1 MQLAKINLFQ
11 DIVYKEKSSC
21 SSLGLSTLKGMMESR
36 KSVPNLA
43 KSIHSL
49 LGLKKQLTSNWA
61 DSVCNIIKDMSTEEP
76 FTSSVTKSTSENQE
90 CDADCIITEIQA
102 NLDVLNAQLNQLNI
116 QRKQTL
122 NELLDLKGNI
132 RVFCRIRPLI
142 EEKIVGNP
150 KSVVALDSSNVILK
164 LGENKSKRYSF
175 DKVFDPGSSQDVVF
189 SEVEPV
195 IKSAVDGYNACI
207 FAYGQTGTGKT
218 FTMEGNH
225 DCPGVVPRAIEEL
238 FKQAADSNHTFHIT
252 FSMLEIYMGHLRDLL
267 VPQQMRKPMDSMTQ
281 SLSIQTDPCGGVEIE
296 NLVEIKVNN
305 INQANKLY
313 GLGSRFRSTASTNSN
328 PSSSRSH
335 CLTRISL
342 TSFNATERRRE
353 TNKIWM
359 VDLGGSERVLK
370 TKTWGRRFEEG
381 KAINLSLS
389 ALGDVISALQ
399 RRTPHV
405 PFRNSKLTQVL
416 KDSLGEDSRTLMLV
430 HVSPK
435 EDDLC
440 ESVCSLGFA
449 TRVRNIHLG
458 SNESTDMQGK
468 KELMMAKL
476 LEEMKRLENDRQDVK
491 EDIKKLYEELGQL
504 TRTKPPDNEHLEAL
518 HRIPETNDNTEKKI
532 QQEETVAPSSQLPT
546 FMQPTICS
554 KRRSGIDFTKGLNK
568 KNSVSTRNRKPLSTR
583 AESLCFPIKDASEY
597 GSECS
602 IARTTCLA
610 DYGTEYSH
618 TTSECETKTVVL
630 PKQRKPKMGLARSE
644 ARNGRHES
652 TKASRIGLSKCFTVE
667 NWLQIHNN
675 EPTTCSYNRGNK
687 RVLAI
692 PLPGV
697 KNRCSDRTKI
707 DILHQD
713 EMHNQEF
720 AAKESYDHD
729 KIDKII
735 DTGVIDDDIVTESIT
750 SSLYSRLKMMKK
762 IPGSLDDFVVNE
774 DRFSPTSPLDI
785 SFDRSIKNEDCCGGR
800 ERLTEH
806 ALEDRENLG
815 DKFVEDRSGYN
826 TSFGMDKN
834 NYINGNRDS
843 KEPVSKSAL
852 ELENLSLNTITPDEA
867 TTDLEIKV
875 VINQMVQT
883 EDLVSDRSMTGEECV
898 EKDLHKFSPYMELDS
913 TACLHTM
920 QSQGA
925 LNLNLNDDSD
935 QEDSIMSAVE
945 SQENT
950 GILNLLGQKVQ
961 VLRPLHFWGWGFIH

>member
-1 MQLAKINLFQ
+1 MALTGVWYPYRCHRVAEALSLSLF
-11 DIVYKEKSSC
+11 
-21 SSLGLSTLKGMMESR
+21 
-36 KSVPNLA
+36 N
-43 KSIHSL
+43 
-49 LGLKKQLTSNWA
+49 
-61 DSVCNIIKDMSTEEP
+61 TEV
-76 FTSSVTKSTSENQE
+76 VTYACT
-90 CDADCIITEIQA
+90 A
-102 NLDVLNAQLNQLNI
+102 
-116 QRKQTL
+116 
-122 NELLDLKGNI
+122 GNI
-132 RVFCRIRPLI
+132 RVFCLIRPLL

-150 KSVVALDSSNVILK
+150 ESVVALDSGNVILK
-164 LGENKSKRYSF
+164 LGQNKSRRYSF
-175 DKVFDPGSSQDVVF
+175 DKVFDPGSSQDEVF

-195 IKSAVDGYNACI
+195 IKSAVDGYNACS

-225 DCPGVVPRAIEEL
+225 DCPGIVPRAIEEL

-267 VPQQMRKPMDSMTQ
+267 
-281 SLSIQTDPCGGVEIE
+281 IE
-296 NLVEIKVNN
+296 NLVEIRVSNF
-305 INQANKLY
+305 NQANKLY
-313 GLGSRFRSTASTNSN
+313 GLGNRFRSTASTKSN
-328 PSSSRSH
+328 PTSSRSH
-335 CLTRISL
+335 CLIRISL
-342 TSFNATERRRE
+342 TSFDATERRRE

-370 TKTWGRRFEEG
+370 TRAWGR
-381 KAINLSLS
+381 
-389 ALGDVISALQ
+389 
-399 RRTPHV
+399 
-405 PFRNSKLTQVL
+405 RNSKLTQVL

-440 ESVCSLGFA
+440 ETVCFLGFA

-458 SNESTDMQGK
+458 SDESSDTQGK
-468 KELMMAKL
+468 KELAMAKL
-476 LEEMKRLENDRQDVK
+476 LEEMKRLEKDKQDVK
-491 EDIKKLYEELGQL
+491 EDIKKVNEELGQL
-504 TRTKPPDNEHLEAL
+504 TITKPPYSEHLEAL
-518 HRIPETNDNTEKKI
+518 HRIPEANDNTEKKI
-532 QQEETVAPSSQLPT
+532 MQEATGAPSSQLPT
-546 FMQPTICS
+546 FMQPTVCS

-568 KNSVSTRNRKPLSTR
+568 KNSLLTRKTKPLSTR
-583 AESLCFPIKDASEY
+583 AESLYFPTKDASEY

-610 DYGTEYSH
+610 DYETEYSH
-618 TTSECETKTVVL
+618 TTSECEIKTVIL
-630 PKQRKPKMGLARSE
+630 PKQGKPKMGFTRSE
-644 ARNGRHES
+644 ASIGRHES
-652 TKASRIGLSKCFTVE
+652 TKAIE

-697 KNRCSDRTKI
+697 KNRSRDQTKI

-720 AAKESYDHD
+720 AEKESYNHD

-735 DTGVIDDDIVTESIT
+735 DTGVIDDD
-750 SSLYSRLKMMKK
+750 
-762 IPGSLDDFVVNE
+762 FVINE

-785 SFDRSIKNEDCCGGR
+785 TFDRSIQNEDCCGGR

-815 DKFVEDRSGYN
+815 DKFTEDRKELYQQKQR
-826 TSFGMDKN
+826 F
-834 NYINGNRDS
+834 NGTC
-843 KEPVSKSAL
+843 PKSAF
-852 ELENLSLNTITPDEA
+852 ELENLSLNTKTLGEA
-867 TTDLEIKV
+867 TIDLEIKV
-875 VINQMVQT
+875 VINQKVQT
-883 EDLVSDRSMTGEECV
+883 EDLVSDRSMIGEECE
-898 EKDLHKFSPYMELDS
+898 EKDLHEFPPYMELDS
-913 TACLHTM
+913 AACLHTM

-925 LNLNLNDDSD
+925 LILGLNDDGG

-961 VLRPLHFWGWGFIH
+961 ILRAIALLGFGVHTLGLEHDFFYGLMQ

>member
-1 MQLAKINLFQ
+1 
-11 DIVYKEKSSC
+11 
-21 SSLGLSTLKGMMESR
+21 
-36 KSVPNLA
+36 
-43 KSIHSL
+43 
-49 LGLKKQLTSNWA
+49 
-61 DSVCNIIKDMSTEEP
+61 
-76 FTSSVTKSTSENQE
+76 
-90 CDADCIITEIQA
+90 
-102 NLDVLNAQLNQLNI
+102 
-116 QRKQTL
+116 
-122 NELLDLKGNI
+122 
-132 RVFCRIRPLI
+132 
-142 EEKIVGNP
+142 
-150 KSVVALDSSNVILK
+150 
-164 LGENKSKRYSF
+164 
-175 DKVFDPGSSQDVVF
+175 
-189 SEVEPV
+189 
-195 IKSAVDGYNACI
+195 
-207 FAYGQTGTGKT
+207 
-218 FTMEGNH
+218 EGNH
-225 DCPGVVPRAIEEL
+225 DCPGIVPRAIEEL

-267 VPQQMRKPMDSMTQ
+267 VPQQMRKPMDSTTQ

-296 NLVEIKVNN
+296 NLVEIRVSNF
-305 INQANKLY
+305 NQANKLY
-313 GLGSRFRSTASTNSN
+313 GLGNRFRSTASTSSN
-328 PSSSRSH
+328 PTSSRSH
-335 CLTRISL
+335 CLIRISL
-342 TSFNATERRRE
+342 TSFDAIERRRE

-370 TKTWGRRFEEG
+370 TRAWGRRFEEG

-399 RRTPHV
+399 RRRPHV

-440 ESVCSLGFA
+440 ETVCSLGFA

-458 SNESTDMQGK
+458 SDESTDTQGK
-468 KELMMAKL
+468 KELAMAKL
-476 LEEMKRLENDRQDVK
+476 LEEMKRLEKDKQDVK
-491 EDIKKLYEELGQL
+491 EDIKKLNEELGQL
-504 TRTKPPDNEHLEAL
+504 TITKPPYSEHLEAL
-518 HRIPETNDNTEKKI
+518 HRIPEANDNTEKKI
-532 QQEETVAPSSQLPT
+532 MQEATGAPSLQLPT

-554 KRRSGIDFTKGLNK
+554 KRRSGIDFTKGLHK
-568 KNSVSTRNRKPLSTR
+568 KNSLLTRKTKPLSTR
-583 AESLCFPIKDASEY
+583 AESLYFPTKDASEY

-610 DYGTEYSH
+610 DYETEYSH
-618 TTSECETKTVVL
+618 TTSECEIKTVIL
-630 PKQRKPKMGLARSE
+630 PKQGKPKMGFTRSE
-644 ARNGRHES
+644 ASIGRHES

-675 EPTTCSYNRGNK
+675 EPTTCSYNRWNK

-697 KNRCSDRTKI
+697 KNRSRDQTKI

-720 AAKESYDHD
+720 AEKESYNHD

-735 DTGVIDDDIVTESIT
+735 DTGVIDDDFVTESNT
-750 SSLYSRLKMMKK
+750 SAPYSRLKMMNK
-762 IPGSLDDFVVNE
+762 IPGSLDDFVINE

-785 SFDRSIKNEDCCGGR
+785 TFDRSIQNEDCCGGR

-815 DKFVEDRSGYN
+815 DKFTEDRSRYN
-826 TSFGMDKN
+826 TSSGVDKK
-834 NYINGNRDS
+834 NYINRNRDS
-843 KEPVSKSAL
+843 MEPVPKSAF
-852 ELENLSLNTITPDEA
+852 ELENLSLNTKTLGEA
-867 TTDLEIKV
+867 TIDLEIKV
-875 VINQMVQT
+875 VINQKVQT
-883 EDLVSDRSMTGEECV
+883 EDLVSDRSMIGEECE
-898 EKDLHKFSPYMELDS
+898 EKDLHEFPPYMELDS

-925 LNLNLNDDSD
+925 LILGLNDDGG

-961 VLRPLHFWGWGFIH
+961 ILRAIAFLGFGVHTLGLENDFFYGLMQ